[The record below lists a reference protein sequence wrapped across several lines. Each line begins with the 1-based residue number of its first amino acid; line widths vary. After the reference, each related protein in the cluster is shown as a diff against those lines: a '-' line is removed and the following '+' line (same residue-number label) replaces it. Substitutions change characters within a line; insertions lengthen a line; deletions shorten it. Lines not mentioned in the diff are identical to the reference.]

1 MPERR
6 VLPLHEQS
14 QDKLAEVR
22 LSPHPSALVKDAQR
36 WSLEVVFKEAKGLL
50 RLGKCQAGNFA
61 SQIVATSLTALQYN
75 ILSLVKRFAAYET
88 MGKLFEDVTK
98 DSLEL
103 SVAERIWGV
112 MQELVI
118 AVAELFGLTDEDIY
132 QAIINREE
140 DMNIFA
146 TFID

>member
-1 MPERR
+1 M
-6 VLPLHEQS
+6 
-14 QDKLAEVR
+14 
-22 LSPHPSALVKDAQR
+22 
-36 WSLEVVFKEAKGLL
+36 
-50 RLGKCQAGNFA
+50 
-61 SQIVATSLTALQYN
+61 QYN

-140 DMNIFA
+140 DMKHICDIYRLKTA
-146 TFID
+146 S

>member
-1 MPERR
+1 
-6 VLPLHEQS
+6 
-14 QDKLAEVR
+14 
-22 LSPHPSALVKDAQR
+22 
-36 WSLEVVFKEAKGLL
+36 
-50 RLGKCQAGNFA
+50 
-61 SQIVATSLTALQYN
+61 
-75 ILSLVKRFAAYET
+75 

-103 SVAERIWGV
+103 SVVERMWGV

-140 DMNIFA
+140 DM
-146 TFID
+146 